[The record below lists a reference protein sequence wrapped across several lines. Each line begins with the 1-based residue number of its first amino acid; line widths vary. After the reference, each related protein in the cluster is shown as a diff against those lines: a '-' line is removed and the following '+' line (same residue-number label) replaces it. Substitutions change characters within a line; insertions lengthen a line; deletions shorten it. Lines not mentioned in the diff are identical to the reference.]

1 MMGMCNL
8 DFKEKQMKTNTE
20 ITASKKIIPQR
31 MSDDGGIGII
41 HLNGWKGSIIWSRG
55 GGSRDIRRY
64 AWSIY

>member
-1 MMGMCNL
+1 MGMCNY

-41 HLNGWKGSIIWSRG
+41 HLIV
-55 GGSRDIRRY
+55 RR
-64 AWSIY
+64 ARNP